1 VPQRVLL
8 QPTPLEY
15 GLYRKQYDAL
25 VDDLEAEGVLVR
37 VLPTKE
43 ERDIETTIG
52 AQVHDLVIQV
62 GAVAGS
68 IVSTAKLI
76 EIVRHRLR
84 GHRNGGIERHG
95 TIYHANGDVHEF
107 VYRDEDE

>member
-15 GLYRKQYDAL
+15 GVYRQQYNAL

-37 VLPTKE
+37 LLPAKE
-43 ERDIETTIG
+43 ERGIGTTIG
-52 AQVHDLVIQV
+52 AEVYDLVIQV

-84 GHRNGGIERHG
+84 GHGNGGMERHG
-95 TIYHANGDVHEF
+95 KIYQADGDVHEF